1 MSDLFG
7 NDDDANDG
15 EGTRRR
21 ERRGSQRG
29 SQSSA
34 ATPRRRRSIGS
45 FLVMVLILGG
55 LGAGGW
61 FLVAKPLLE
70 PDPAPTSMTDY
81 PGPGQGE
88 VTVAIP
94 PGSTGSDIALV
105 LKDAGVVATADA
117 FTKAYNAN
125 SAAISIQPGSYKLEM
140 QMKASDAVA
149 ALLDSSRRADS
160 SITIG
165 EGWRSSQIYQKV
177 ADVLGVPL
185 ADVEAAAHD
194 YPAFGLD
201 GPPNTNADVIDPME
215 GWFFPATY
223 STLPGDTPATV
234 LKQMYDKMIST
245 LDSMGV
251 APEDRLR
258 VLTVASIAQ
267 GEVALDDDFGKV
279 ARVIINRQLPGN
291 DHASKIGM
299 DSTISYAMNLSAQD
313 IDHTIDHPYNTRT
326 RVGLPPSPISSPSL
340 PALQGAAA
348 PPEGTWGYFVT
359 IDMCSGETIF
369 ADTLDEFRVYQA
381 QYREWNERY
390 VAGGK
395 VCPVPAG

>member
-125 SAAISIQPGSYKLEM
+125 SAAVSIQPGSYKLEM
-140 QMKASDAVA
+140 EMKASDAVA

-160 SITIG
+160 KITVV
-165 EGWRSSQIYQKV
+165 EGWRASQIYQKV

-201 GPPNTNADVIDPME
+201 GPPNTNPDVIDPME

-223 STLPGDTPATV
+223 VALPSDTPATV

-245 LDSMGV
+245 LDSAGV
-251 APEDRLR
+251 APENRLD

-267 GEVALDDDFGKV
+267 IEVHNDDEFGMV
-279 ARVIINRQLPGN
+279 ARVIANRLLPGN
-291 DHASKIGM
+291 EHASRLGM
-299 DSTISYAMNLSAQD
+299 DSTIAYAMNLPADQ
-313 IDHTIDHPYNTRT
+313 IDHSVDHPYNTRT
-326 RVGLPPSPISSPSL
+326 RTGYPPSPISSPGL
-340 PALQGAAA
+340 PAIQGAASA
-348 PPEGTWGYFVT
+348 PEGDWQYFIAVDLCSNVT
-359 IDMCSGETIF
+359 QFTQTLPEHQALQ
-369 ADTLDEFRVYQA
+369 ADS
-381 QYREWNERY
+381 REWFAKYE
-390 VAGGK
+390 AGGK
-395 VCPVPAG
+395 VCPVPEG